1 MIRKFQDLSCKKA
14 GFFHENGVYRQMPAK
29 RQFFRPNWLN
39 NGGLIR
45 NACAFAG
52 ISAKQGGKGDNSCFF
67 AGLML
72 RPKILAIP
80 YQYLQQLQVYI

>member
-1 MIRKFQDLSCKKA
+1 MA
-14 GFFHENGVYRQMPAK
+14 GFFHENGVFRQMPAK

-39 NGGLIR
+39 KAGLTR

-52 ISAKQGGKGDNSCFF
+52 ISAKQEGENSCFF

-72 RPKILAIP
+72 RPKILEIP
-80 YQYLQQLQVYI
+80 LLF